1 MNKITCEICGTVF
14 QDTAACCPICG
25 WTHNA
30 GAGEIPAE
38 DPGLEQENFDL
49 DALKAEFLSD
59 TRPAGTAARASSG
72 ASKETAAGTKKV
84 FDFDAVN
91 QDPPSDT
98 DEDDGLTYYSEDDG
112 EEEPHR
118 PNVFLVVV
126 LVAFIVL
133 VLLATAFL
141 IFKFLLPGKAEDAQQ
156 TLPPTVIAET
166 LETEPTTEST
176 IPTVP
181 CISLALP
188 SGVETLTEA
197 GQMWLLHVV
206 VMPEDTT
213 DEVTY
218 LSEDETIVTVNA
230 DGRLTAVGEGTTNI
244 VVTCGS
250 QQIKCP
256 VTVAYAPTTE
266 PETTA
271 APTEE
276 ETEPETEPSNTT
288 LKLKKTDIQFGR
300 LGVYTTL
307 ELDCDLDPNEVE
319 WFTSNSSVA
328 LVRNGVVTAMGPG
341 IAKITAKYDGQEVT
355 CIVRCK
361 F

>member
-1 MNKITCEICGTVF
+1 MSKITCEICGTVF
-14 QDTAACCPICG
+14 QDSAASCPICG
-25 WTHNA
+25 WKHNA
-30 GAGEIPAE
+30 EAGEAME
-38 DPGLEQENFDL
+38 TETGWEQDDFDL
-49 DALKAEFLSD
+49 DALKEEFLSD
-59 TRPAGTAARASSG
+59 NHSR
-72 ASKETAAGTKKV
+72 AAGEPDKAGQSAAAGGRKV

-91 QDPPSDT
+91 QDPGAEPE
-98 DEDDGLTYYSEDDG
+98 EDDGLTYYSEDGG
-112 EEEPHR
+112 EEEPHKT
-118 PNVFLVVV
+118 NVCLVSV
-126 LVAFIVL
+126 LGSFIVL
-133 VLLATAFL
+133 VLIATGFL
-141 IFKFLLPGKAEDAQQ
+141 IFKFLLPGKAEEEKQ
-156 TLPPTVIAET
+156 TTPPTVIAET
-166 LETEPTTEST
+166 VETEPTTEST

-181 CISLALP
+181 CTSLALP
-188 SGVETLTEA
+188 SGVETLKEA

-206 VMPEDTT
+206 VTPEDTT
-213 DEVTY
+213 DEVIYT
-218 LSEDETIVTVNA
+218 SEDETIVTVNG
-230 DGRLTAVGEGTTNI
+230 DGRLTAVGEGSTN
-244 VVTCGS
+244 VVITCGS

-256 VTVAYAPTTE
+256 VTVAFEPETE

-276 ETEPETEPSNTT
+276 ETEPETTPSNTT
-288 LKLKKTDIQFGR
+288 LKLKKTDISFGR

-341 IAKITAKYDGQEVT
+341 IAKITVKYNDQTAT

>member
-14 QDTAACCPICG
+14 QDSAGCCPICG
-25 WTHNA
+25 WKHNA
-30 GAGEIPAE
+30 GPDETVEAGS
-38 DPGLEQENFDL
+38 DWGQDDFDL
-49 DALKAEFLSD
+49 DALKEEFLSD
-59 TRPAGTAARASSG
+59 TRPSGSSTSGKNSAAREQRTVTG
-72 ASKETAAGTKKV
+72 GRKV

-91 QDPPSDT
+91 QESASES
-98 DEDDGLTYYSEDDG
+98 DEDDDLTYYSEDGGD
-112 EEEPHR
+112 EEPHKT
-118 PNVFLVVV
+118 NIFLVII
-126 LVAFIVL
+126 LVIFIVL

-141 IFKFLLPGKAEDAQQ
+141 LFKFLLPGKAEDKAE
-156 TLPPTVIAET
+156 TMPPTVSAEP
-166 LETEPTTEST
+166 LETETSETT

-181 CISLALP
+181 CTSLALP
-188 SGVETLTEA
+188 SGVETLKEA

-206 VMPEDTT
+206 VTPEDTT
-213 DEVTY
+213 DEVVY
-218 LSEDETIVTVNA
+218 YSEDETIVTVNG
-230 DGRLTAVGEGTTNI
+230 DGRLTAVGEGSTNV
-244 VVTCGS
+244 VVTCGD

-256 VTVAYAPTTE
+256 VTVAFEPETE

-271 APTEE
+271 AATE

-319 WFTSNSSVA
+319 WFTSNSAVA
-328 LVRNGVVTAMGPG
+328 LVKNGVVTAMGPG
-341 IAKITAKYDGQEVT
+341 IAKITAKYNGQEVT

>member
-1 MNKITCEICGTVF
+1 
-14 QDTAACCPICG
+14 
-25 WTHNA
+25 
-30 GAGEIPAE
+30 
-38 DPGLEQENFDL
+38 
-49 DALKAEFLSD
+49 
-59 TRPAGTAARASSG
+59 
-72 ASKETAAGTKKV
+72 
-84 FDFDAVN
+84 
-91 QDPPSDT
+91 
-98 DEDDGLTYYSEDDG
+98 
-112 EEEPHR
+112 
-118 PNVFLVVV
+118 
-126 LVAFIVL
+126 
-133 VLLATAFL
+133 
-141 IFKFLLPGKAEDAQQ
+141 
-156 TLPPTVIAET
+156 
-166 LETEPTTEST
+166 
-176 IPTVP
+176 
-181 CISLALP
+181 
-188 SGVETLTEA
+188 
-197 GQMWLLHVV
+197 MWLLHVV